1 MVRYNMFLNSY
12 SIIIQNIKMVLFYF
26 ILFLFVVDF
35 VINWNE
41 TAVGLHGFPIFIFL
55 VKIYFLVLTPEDLD

>member
-1 MVRYNMFLNSY
+1 
-12 SIIIQNIKMVLFYF
+12 MVLFYF